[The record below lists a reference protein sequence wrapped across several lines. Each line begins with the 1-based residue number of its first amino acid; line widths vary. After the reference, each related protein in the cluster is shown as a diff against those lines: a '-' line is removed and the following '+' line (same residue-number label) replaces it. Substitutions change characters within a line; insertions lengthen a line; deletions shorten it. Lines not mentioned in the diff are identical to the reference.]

1 MQGVEEEGWRFV
13 AFVRLVPFFRFNLVN
28 YAFGLTQIRIREY
41 VAASFVCMAPGALAY
56 TWLGYA
62 GQEAASGQS
71 AAIREGLLALAL
83 LAAVALLPRLIRR
96 LKGPRFIDPDEL
108 KRRLD
113 SREQLGLIDVRTPDE
128 FLGPLGHIV
137 SAENIPVVQLPGEI
151 GKIKES
157 RENLLVTICPYRM
170 QARRGAIATLEQQP
184 PQQSKLDSDSPQSGK
199 DGAAVLN

>member
-1 MQGVEEEGWRFV
+1 
-13 AFVRLVPFFRFNLVN
+13 
-28 YAFGLTQIRIREY
+28 
-41 VAASFVCMAPGALAY
+41 
-56 TWLGYA
+56 
-62 GQEAASGQS
+62 
-71 AAIREGLLALAL
+71 L

-157 RENLLVTICPYRM
+157 RENLLVTICPCPN
-170 QARRGAIATLEQQP
+170 A
-184 PQQSKLDSDSPQSGK
+184 
-199 DGAAVLN
+199 GAARGHRNSGAAAAPTVEIRLRLPTKVLTIG